1 MMNVVLLSCGRNKR
15 WKRHS
20 ITVFDQSNNLMDINN
35 VLHCRLGIENLKR
48 IEKLNYLHYL
58 NQNYLWPDALCIDI
72 VLILTNITDGNNS
85 LHALMSQSFSQ
96 KRNSERRL
104 PENCRDLYVIRRLAK
119 SSDGITTGDLEI
131 LRKTFME
138 RFTNCKEHS
147 ERIYEL
153 KSAICATN
161 EIKICSRDLQ
171 WLTQYQYILNWCYC
185 QIRFMSNPA
194 ERLQLFLEVKEK
206 YRKMF
211 EILNDVNDV
220 DKLTSYLHWSQLC
233 YQYAELVD
241 RESLSWCIEAV
252 TSAKNA
258 LLPSSRSSTL
268 SRKTDSSGSYR
279 SSSDSVNGN
288 EQIEMIRSENQRRVK
303 IATIGL
309 IQSNVL
315 KTENVYAC
323 SLKKRLKPIL

>member
-1 MMNVVLLSCGRNKR
+1 MNVVLLSCGHNKR

-20 ITVFDQSNNLMDINN
+20 IAVFNRGNNLININ
-35 VLHCRLGIENLKR
+35 DVE
-48 IEKLNYLHYL
+48 
-58 NQNYLWPDALCIDI
+58 
-72 VLILTNITDGNNS
+72 GNNS
-85 LHALMSQSFSQ
+85 SHSLMLQSLHQ
-96 KRNSERRL
+96 KDVNERRL
-104 PENCRDLYVIRRLAK
+104 PENCRDRYVIRRLAK
-119 SSDGITTGDLEI
+119 SSDGITITDLEL

-138 RFTNCKEHS
+138 RFNNCKEHS

-161 EIKICSRDLQ
+161 EIQICSRNPQ

-185 QIRFMSNPA
+185 QMRFISNPA
-194 ERLQLFLEVKEK
+194 ERLRLFLEVKEK

-211 EILNDVNDV
+211 EILRDV
-220 DKLTSYLHWSQLC
+220 DDANKLSSYLHWSQLC

-252 TSAKNA
+252 INAKNA
-258 LLPSSRSSTL
+258 LFISSSSSRSSTI
-268 SRKTDSSGSYR
+268 SGKTDCSRSNR
-279 SSSDSVNGN
+279 SSTSNSISSN
-288 EQIEMIRSENQRRVK
+288 EQMESIRSENQRRVK

-315 KTENVYAC
+315 KAENVYAC
-323 SLKKRLKPIL
+323 CLKNRLKIVL